1 MAPFANDPIMSGRL
15 MQSFRHL
22 ECQNPSIRL
31 YRQKKDGGIIPEEQ
45 EEQEDKEEQEEDKT
59 SGRRH
64 PKLVRQSRVKES
76 MSPRTIR
83 CHLYDSDII
92 KMKLNTQN
100 SLFLS
105 NSIGCCW

>member
-1 MAPFANDPIMSGRL
+1 MGYWN
-15 MQSFRHL
+15 
-22 ECQNPSIRL
+22 
-31 YRQKKDGGIIPEEQ
+31 EQ
-45 EEQEDKEEQEEDKT
+45 EVIKIRSTARAEEVVEVEEEEDKEEEQEEDKP

-83 CHLYDSDII
+83 CHLNESDFI

-105 NSIGCCW
+105 NIIGCCW

>member
-1 MAPFANDPIMSGRL
+1 MR
-15 MQSFRHL
+15 
-22 ECQNPSIRL
+22 IRENMG
-31 YRQKKDGGIIPEEQ
+31 YWNEQ
-45 EEQEDKEEQEEDKT
+45 EVIKIRSTARAEEVVEVEEDKEEQEEDKT

-83 CHLYDSDII
+83 CHLI

-105 NSIGCCW
+105 NILCYCW

>member
-1 MAPFANDPIMSGRL
+1 MR
-15 MQSFRHL
+15 
-22 ECQNPSIRL
+22 IRENMG
-31 YRQKKDGGIIPEEQ
+31 YWNEQ
-45 EEQEDKEEQEEDKT
+45 EVIKIRSTARAEELVKVEEEEVEEEDKT

-76 MSPRTIR
+76 MSPSTIR
-83 CHLYDSDII
+83 CHLYDSDLI

-105 NSIGCCW
+105 NILCYCW